1 MVFTIYH
8 TTHLNLFIFILLEL
22 LFIGFFID
30 PPALL
35 SVNGAIRGGVV
46 VHEECLECRNASMEC
61 QNVHC
66 FYGGLRGIVTIITN
80 YY

>member
-30 PPALL
+30 PLCQY
-35 SVNGAIRGGVV
+35 GAIQQSVV
-46 VHEECLECRNASMEC
+46 VHEECWNAGMPGMPEC
-61 QNVHC
+61 H
-66 FYGGLRGIVTIITN
+66 YGGLRGIVTIIIN